1 MPVTVY
7 VDISPISPT
16 FTIHPATTPTQ
27 IAQARTLIEAYA
39 NWLDLDLTFQS
50 FSSELSSLPGSYAP
64 PSGRLLLAFTI
75 SDEAIG
81 VIGLRRLPSSKSGK
95 EAELKRLYVLP
106 SARGSGAGR
115 ALVEAA
121 IDAARKEGY
130 EKLRLDTLGH
140 MMGAIGLYESFG
152 FKQVEAYYETP
163 LEGTVF
169 LELDLIKSRDQAH
182 GGQVN
187 MSD

>member
-1 MPVTVY
+1 M
-7 VDISPISPT
+7 SSSGPT
-16 FTIHPATTPTQ
+16 FTIHPATTPTH
-27 IAQARTLIEAYA
+27 ITQARTLIEAYA

-50 FSSELSSLPGSYAP
+50 FSTELSSLPGCYAP
-64 PSGRLLLAFTI
+64 PSGRLLLALTP

-81 VIGLRRLPSSKSGK
+81 VIGLRCLPSSKSGK

-121 IDAARKEGY
+121 IEAATEERY
-130 EKLRLDTLGH
+130 ERLRLDTLGH
-140 MMGAIGLYESFG
+140 MTGAIGLYKSFG
-152 FKQVEAYYETP
+152 FKAVDAYYKTP

-169 LELDLIKSRDQAH
+169 LDLDLREPRHQAQ
-182 GGQVN
+182 GRQVN